1 MQMRLNVEL
10 DQYGVH
16 FAHGDLRPVVVAAK
30 DIDDVVAQPS
40 SATACSSSCASG
52 VIRSKSVGSGRWNV
66 NAFAVMILRLKVG

>member
-30 DIDDVVAQPS
+30 DIDDVVAQPF
-40 SATACSSSCASG
+40 
-52 VIRSKSVGSGRWNV
+52 VGYCLQQLLCFRCHPLQKCG
-66 NAFAVMILRLKVG
+66 

>member
-30 DIDDVVAQPS
+30 DIDDVVAQPFVLH
-40 SATACSSSCASG
+40 G
-52 VIRSKSVGSGRWNV
+52 
-66 NAFAVMILRLKVG
+66 LKKLAGFRCQPLQQCG